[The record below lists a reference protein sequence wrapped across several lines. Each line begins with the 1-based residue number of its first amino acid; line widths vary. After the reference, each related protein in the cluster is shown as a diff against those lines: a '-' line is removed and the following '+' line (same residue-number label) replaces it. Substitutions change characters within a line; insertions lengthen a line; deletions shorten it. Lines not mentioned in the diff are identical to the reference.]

1 MCSLTCAETP
11 GRNAKSPTPPVS
23 VKARRP
29 PPPVLNARRLPPVFV
44 CVRMKPGA
52 LNGDGAGVAR
62 AAAWAGEA
70 VAGYVG
76 EAG

>member
-1 MCSLTCAETP
+1 
-11 GRNAKSPTPPVS
+11 
-23 VKARRP
+23 
-29 PPPVLNARRLPPVFV
+29 
-44 CVRMKPGA
+44 MKPGA